1 MRYFKAVEIEQKPFI
16 FWNGVANDIAEL
28 AELELFEDPLILPED
43 SIPKLI
49 YGVCPLKIVA
59 GELVARTTIEM
70 NEYQS
75 QWEVSQ
81 FLLEQS
87 ALQTAINNGTFTYDS
102 LTFPMD
108 ERSRVFYQA
117 FDRARG
123 IGDVKCMTTDGALY
137 TLSNAN
143 IDAFLDEYFL
153 QLRALSQPLVKYYVK
168 H

>member
-49 YGVCPLKIVA
+49 YGICPLKIVT
-59 GELVARTTIEM
+59 GHLVARTSPEM
-70 NEYQS
+70 DKYES
-75 QWEVSQ
+75 QWEASE
-81 FLLEQS
+81 FLAEQK

-102 LTFPMD
+102 QTFPMD
-108 ERSRVFYQA
+108 ERSRIFYQA

-123 IGDVKCMTTDGALY
+123 LGDVKCMTATGHLY
-137 TLSNAN
+137 SLDNSN
-143 IDAFLDEYFL
+143 IDDFLDAYFL
-153 QLRALSQPLVKYYVK
+153 RLRTLSQPNV
-168 H
+168 